1 MDTNETMQTK
11 EELQKQIKS
20 LKIELHHETH
30 SKEVARRS
38 VNQIY
43 KKLQE
48 KENEINHKT
57 MDRIHPLSK
66 RMNDINTFYAQGNEV
81 YINGKDENGKTFY
94 ISFDSYNF
102 LNWIDLES
110 IKQVK
115 KTLIKYIKENE

>member
-1 MDTNETMQTK
+1 METNETMQTK
-11 EELQKQIKS
+11 EELQQQIKS

-38 VNQIY
+38 VNQMY

-48 KENEINHKT
+48 KENEMNVIK

-66 RMNDINTFYAQGNEV
+66 RMNNINTFYSYGNEV

-94 ISFDSYNF
+94 IAFDSYDF
-102 LNWIDLES
+102 LSWIDLES

-115 KTLIKYIKENE
+115 KTLIKYIK